1 MARHHK
7 ARKTHKKHRGGNNT
21 EPKIPE
27 PAKPNTPLPMPTP
40 APAPVV
46 GGAKHKKKTRK
57 LSKWNM
63 FVKKVYHDMKR
74 KDKSA
79 TFSDALREASK
90 RKSEM

>member
-7 ARKTHKKHRGGNNT
+7 TRKTHKKHRGGD
-21 EPKIPE
+21 
-27 PAKPNTPLPMPTP
+27 AQQ
-40 APAPVV
+40 AVVPAPVI

>member
-7 ARKTHKKHRGGNNT
+7 ARKTHKKHRGGSQT
-21 EPKIPE
+21 V
-27 PAKPNTPLPMPTP
+27 

-63 FVKKVYHDMKR
+63 FVKKIYHDMKR
-74 KDKSA
+74 KDKSV

>member
-1 MARHHK
+1 MVKHHK
-7 ARKTHKKHRGGNNT
+7 SRKTHKKHRGGDRQV
-21 EPKIPE
+21 ES
-27 PAKPNTPLPMPTP
+27 
-40 APAPVV
+40 PAPVV

>member
-1 MARHHK
+1 MVKHHK
-7 ARKTHKKHRGGNNT
+7 SRKTHKKHRGGDQQ
-21 EPKIPE
+21 KV
-27 PAKPNTPLPMPTP
+27 
-40 APAPVV
+40 APAQAVV

>member
-7 ARKTHKKHRGGNNT
+7 TRKTHKKHRGGD
-21 EPKIPE
+21 
-27 PAKPNTPLPMPTP
+27 AQVV

>member
-7 ARKTHKKHRGGNNT
+7 ARKTHKKHRGGDQQ
-21 EPKIPE
+21 
-27 PAKPNTPLPMPTP
+27 AV

-63 FVKKVYHDMKR
+63 FVKKIYHDMKR
-74 KDKSA
+74 KDKSV